1 MKNVADAADEARAT
15 AKDLRAMVAK
25 LEGPTS
31 DFATTGL
38 PQITAATVQLQ
49 QTAEALERLA
59 DELQTNPRGAVGKP
73 PAKEIEVKP

>member
-1 MKNVADAADEARAT
+1 
-15 AKDLRAMVAK
+15 MVAK